1 MFVGGRW
8 WSTTRFDWCTQIFF
22 SRDISPQI
30 GRVRVRST
38 KQRKSVNVNK
48 YSVHLFFFAVWDLS
62 SHIITN
68 FIKKINTNAITAYRT
83 RTDVTYNENT
93 RCVCYNFKIHYS
105 RSFNIT
111 FLYYCLFVGKTISY
125 LPCISVFIQMYW
137 IKIPWRQKW
146 PHRFYETVCIN

>member
-1 MFVGGRW
+1 MEHDTIWLVHTDFVFSRHFPTNRARARAQYQ
-8 WSTTRFDWCTQIFF
+8 TTKVCKCKQIFCTF
-22 SRDISPQI
+22 I
-30 GRVRVRST
+30 
-38 KQRKSVNVNK
+38 
-48 YSVHLFFFAVWDLS
+48 FFAVWDLS

-83 RTDVTYNENT
+83 RTDVTYNDNT

-111 FLYYCLFVGKTISY
+111 FLYCCLFVGKTIRY